1 MLSLR
6 KATHMERFTWFITKS
21 KSDPKPYQYSGVQW
35 LVRNETRPDP
45 PMNRRGGFLAD
56 EMGLGKTIMMI
67 GVFISNLL
75 PRTLI
80 VLPTV
85 LLPQWESEIYRTTG
99 HRVVVYHGAA
109 KKNIDLEQL
118 NRALIVLTTYN
129 TIAVGEKKEPCLL
142 HQVSWNRIVFDEA
155 HHLRNKNSRWFG
167 ARLLK
172 ASIRWLISGTPI
184 QNKRRDFYN
193 LCSALLLP
201 ASYYANKENLQDV
214 VKNFVLRRTK
224 KEVGISIPDI
234 KQMTRTVKWG
244 NVSERKLSE
253 DIHSALRVSP
263 AKLLLLMRARQSC
276 IYPAMLTKKIVP
288 MVKNSVLPP
297 NNDYL
302 KAVTSSSKMD
312 SVVRV
317 LLERKSNGN
326 GKLVFCHFR
335 EEIDVLIKR
344 LQDAGFNNV
353 AFFDGRVGQAKRI
366 RTLAGHFEVL
376 VLQIQTGCE
385 GLNLQKDFSE
395 VYFISPDWNPAVE
408 EQAVARCHRI
418 GQTKEV
424 QVFRF
429 EMTRF
434 SPEEKKESE
443 DSEEEKETIDAVS
456 SETLDQY
463 ISKTQDS
470 KREIRE
476 KILSQ

>member
-1 MLSLR
+1 
-6 KATHMERFTWFITKS
+6 
-21 KSDPKPYQYSGVQW
+21 
-35 LVRNETRPDP
+35 
-45 PMNRRGGFLAD
+45 
-56 EMGLGKTIMMI
+56 
-67 GVFISNLL
+67 
-75 PRTLI
+75 
-80 VLPTV
+80 
-85 LLPQWESEIYRTTG
+85 
-99 HRVVVYHGAA
+99 
-109 KKNIDLEQL
+109 
-118 NRALIVLTTYN
+118 
-129 TIAVGEKKEPCLL
+129 
-142 HQVSWNRIVFDEA
+142 
-155 HHLRNKNSRWFG
+155 
-167 ARLLK
+167 
-172 ASIRWLISGTPI
+172 
-184 QNKRRDFYN
+184 
-193 LCSALLLP
+193 
-201 ASYYANKENLQDV
+201 
-214 VKNFVLRRTK
+214 
-224 KEVGISIPDI
+224 
-234 KQMTRTVKWG
+234 
-244 NVSERKLSE
+244 
-253 DIHSALRVSP
+253 
-263 AKLLLLMRARQSC
+263 
-276 IYPAMLTKKIVP
+276 MLTKKIVP

-335 EEIDVLIKR
+335 EEIDILIKR

-385 GLNLQKDFSE
+385 GLNLQTDFSE

-434 SPEEKKESE
+434 SSEEEKEKKESE